1 MNYFKWFLGSIL
13 NRLDLLPDVICPKIT
28 FT

>member
-1 MNYFKWFLGSIL
+1 MNYFQWFLGSIL
-13 NRLDLLPDVICPKIT
+13 NVLDTVPDVICPKIT